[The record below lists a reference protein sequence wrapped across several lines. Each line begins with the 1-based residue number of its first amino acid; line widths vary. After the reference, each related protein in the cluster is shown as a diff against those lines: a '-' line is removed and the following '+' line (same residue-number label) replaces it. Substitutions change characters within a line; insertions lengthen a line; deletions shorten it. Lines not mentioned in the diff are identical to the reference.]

1 MVLTGALANYEGA
14 IRLLL
19 DTIGREE
26 SMRNTKEAKDC
37 LFLVVDPLT
46 KINAKEA
53 QLGPFTSKV
62 CFCLDGNPNQQKH
75 ML

>member
-1 MVLTGALANYEGA
+1 MLLTGVLPNYQGA

-26 SMRNTKEAKDC
+26 SMRNIKEATEC

-46 KINAKEA
+46 KINRKEA
-53 QLGPFTSKV
+53 QLGPSISKV
-62 CFCLDGNPNQQKH
+62 CFCLDWNPNKQKRK
-75 ML
+75 L